1 MSWRSG
7 FSMRMTANAH
17 ADFSTMSTQQLEAP
31 VEVKSE
37 VSAPAPAL
45 PLGEQIREL
54 IGGKTSLV
62 RFSDLRDAAQRL
74 GISAKRKADG
84 SVSSVNALDRAVFL
98 VLFARFCQHGNVT
111 KGQLFELVGI
121 SRTMSDDGAKGPDG
135 ALFFREGTVKGESAT
150 LGTMKVRPAGQV
162 GRVTLD

>member
-1 MSWRSG
+1 
-7 FSMRMTANAH
+7 
-17 ADFSTMSTQQLEAP
+17 MSTTEAP
-31 VEVKSE
+31 RSEVKSSE
-37 VSAPAPAL
+37 VSVPASEKKDRK
-45 PLGEQIREL
+45 PLGYAILDL
-54 IGGKTSLV
+54 IGNQQSAV
-62 RFSDLRDAAQRL
+62 VFDDLRHAARLL

-84 SVSSVNALDRAVFL
+84 SVVSVNALDRAVFL
-98 VLFARFCQHGNVT
+98 CLFARFCMHGSVT

>member
-1 MSWRSG
+1 
-7 FSMRMTANAH
+7 
-17 ADFSTMSTQQLEAP
+17 MSTIEAP
-31 VEVKSE
+31 RSEVKSE
-37 VSAPAPAL
+37 ASAPAPVPEKKEDRK
-45 PLGEQIREL
+45 PLGYAIL
-54 IGGKTSLV
+54 DLV
-62 RFSDLRDAAQRL
+62 GNGRSAVVFDDLRHAARLL
-74 GISAKRKADG
+74 GISAKRKTDG

-121 SRTMSDDGAKGPDG
+121 SRTMSDDGSKGPDG

-162 GRVTLD
+162 GKVTLD

>member
-1 MSWRSG
+1 MN
-7 FSMRMTANAH
+7 T
-17 ADFSTMSTQQLEAP
+17 TIEAP
-31 VEVKSE
+31 RNEVKSE
-37 VSAPAPAL
+37 ASAPAPEKKDRK
-45 PLGEQIREL
+45 PLGYAILDL
-54 IGGKTSLV
+54 IGNQQSAV
-62 RFSDLRDAAQRL
+62 VFDDLRYAARLL

-84 SVSSVNALDRAVFL
+84 SVLSVNALDRAVFL

-121 SRTMSDDGAKGPDG
+121 SRTMSDEGAKGPDG

-162 GRVTLD
+162 GKVTLD